1 MTDLTPRQ
9 LVDAITR
16 SLTETWQRMAAKYR
30 GAAAGQPA
38 PQRAERA
45 AGGRKR
51 GKAAGSQSARRRGWG

>member
-16 SLTETWQRMAAKYR
+16 SLKETGKRMAAKYR
-30 GAAAGQPA
+30 GAAADRSAVQK
-38 PQRAERA
+38 

-51 GKAAGSQSARRRGWG
+51 EKAAASKSVRRRG